1 MRDGE
6 VAPRHLRIRPERC
19 GPAPLRRGFA
29 EPCGLR
35 ARWPRRAEPR
45 RPRLARTGAHVHS
58 CSVKYRPNS
67 ILSYSE
73 KTERNT
79 AFLLYYWL
87 SPQAFGRAPFGGV
100 FVLVCFFFLPK
111 KSESEVGKDLEAAS
125 PALLSIPATG
135 VTPFTSSLELTRC
148 PTVPQ
153 PRAEVADPRWGS
165 PSTRYV
171 AAGGRSP
178 SRVKKKK
185 IKLN

>member
-6 VAPRHLRIRPERC
+6 VAPHHLRIRPERC

-100 FVLVCFFFLPK
+100 FVLVWFFFFLK
-111 KSESEVGKDLEAAS
+111 RANLKLEKIWRRHRQLSFPSRPRELPRSLPASSSHAAPRSLS
-125 PALLSIPATG
+125 PGRRWRIPAG
-135 VTPFTSSLELTRC
+135 AL
-148 PTVPQ
+148 PQ
-153 PRAEVADPRWGS
+153 LATWQLGADRLL
-165 PSTRYV
+165 
-171 AAGGRSP
+171 A
-178 SRVKKKK
+178 
-185 IKLN
+185 